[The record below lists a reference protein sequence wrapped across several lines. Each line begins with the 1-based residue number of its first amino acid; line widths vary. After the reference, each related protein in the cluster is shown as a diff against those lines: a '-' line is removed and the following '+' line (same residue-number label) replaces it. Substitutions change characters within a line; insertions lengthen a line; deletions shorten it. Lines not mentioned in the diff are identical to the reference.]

1 MTTATKT
8 KVQVQYIVPIT
19 VELEVDD
26 MSDDSILD
34 AAWNDLKD
42 KESKNGWVACYGD
55 IKEVVRGADF
65 LENLGDGFYIAH
77 C

>member
-1 MTTATKT
+1 MTTTKT
-8 KVQVQYIVPIT
+8 KVQVQFIVPIT

-26 MSDDSILD
+26 TNDESILE
-34 AAWNDLKD
+34 AAWSDLKD
-42 KESKNGWVACYGD
+42 KESENSWTADYGD

-65 LENLGDGFYIAH
+65 LEKIDDDFYIAS